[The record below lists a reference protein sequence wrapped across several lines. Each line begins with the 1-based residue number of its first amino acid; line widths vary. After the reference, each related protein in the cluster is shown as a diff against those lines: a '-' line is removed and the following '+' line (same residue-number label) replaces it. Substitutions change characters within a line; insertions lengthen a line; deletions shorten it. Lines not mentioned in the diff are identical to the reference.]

1 MAAFISFFSEFFTD
15 LRAQKMRA
23 FLTMFGIIWGTVTVI
38 VLVSFGLGFKKQ
50 SMINMHGMGEN
61 LSILFPNRT
70 TKPYQGFGIGRGIRL
85 TEEAASVITAKV
97 RDIEAIS
104 PEYIGMGTPVRFS
117 NNITNPGIT
126 GIYPIYEG
134 MRHIIPEVGG
144 RFIDTLDVVGRK
156 RVVVLG
162 NQVKTYLFGEK
173 QAVGK
178 TIFIGETPFTVIG
191 VMQPKTQS
199 SSYYTRDQDRVF
211 IPAPTFTAIF
221 GTPYIT
227 DIIYK
232 ANDPS
237 RTAAVEE
244 EVREALGEKY
254 RFDPADKDAI
264 FIWNTADFERILQYI
279 TIGFTLF
286 LGIIGS
292 FTLGVAGLGVANI
305 MFIVVSERTKEI
317 GVKRAVGARR
327 STILLQFFAETFMII
342 GLGAAIGFLI
352 GWGIVAALQLIPV
365 KEYVGTPEISLPVV
379 LATISILV
387 AIGLSAGMMP
397 ARRAANL
404 DVVECL
410 RD

>member
-1 MAAFISFFSEFFTD
+1 MTAFISFFSEFFTD
-15 LRAQKMRA
+15 LRAQKTRS

-61 LSILFPNRT
+61 ISILFPNRT
-70 TKPYQGFGIGRGIRL
+70 TKPYQGFGIGRGINL
-85 TEEAASVITAKV
+85 TEEAAAIVRSKV

-104 PEYIGMGTPVRFS
+104 PEYISMGIPVRYG

-126 GIYPIYEG
+126 GIYPVYEE
-134 MRHIIPEVGG
+134 MRHIIPELGG
-144 RFIDTLDVVGRK
+144 RFVDTLDVAARK

-162 NQVKTYLFGEK
+162 DQVKNFLFGDK
-173 QAVGK
+173 NALGK
-178 TIFIGETPFTVIG
+178 TVFIGETPFLVIG

-221 GTPYIT
+221 GSPYIT

-232 ANDPS
+232 ASDPS
-237 RTAAVEE
+237 RTARVEE
-244 EVREALGEKY
+244 EVRTALGEKY
-254 RFDPADKDAI
+254 RFDPSDKDAL

-292 FTLGVAGLGVANI
+292 FTLGIAGLGVANI
-305 MFIVVSERTKEI
+305 MFIVVRERTKEI

-327 STILLQFFAETFMII
+327 STILLQFFAETFMIV
-342 GLGAAIGFLI
+342 GLGAAVGFLI
-352 GWGIVAALQLIPV
+352 GWGIVAVMQLVPV
-365 KEYVGTPEISLPVV
+365 KQYVGQPEISLPVV
-379 LATISILV
+379 ISTISIL
-387 AIGLSAGMMP
+387 AIIGLSAGMMP

-410 RD
+410 KD

>member
-1 MAAFISFFSEFFTD
+1 MTAFISFFSEFFTD
-15 LRAQKMRA
+15 LRAQKMRS
-23 FLTMFGIIWGTVTVI
+23 FLTLFGIIWGTVTVI

-61 LSILFPNRT
+61 ISILFPNRT
-70 TKPYQGFGIGRGIRL
+70 TKPYQGFGIGRGINL
-85 TEEAASVITAKV
+85 TEEAAAIVRSKV

-104 PEYIGMGTPVRFS
+104 PEYINMGIPVRYG

-126 GIYPIYEG
+126 GVYPVYEG
-134 MRHIIPEVGG
+134 MRHIIPELGG
-144 RFIDTLDVVGRK
+144 RFVDTLDVAARK

-162 NQVKTYLFGEK
+162 DQVKNFLFGDK
-173 QAVGK
+173 NAIGK
-178 TIFIGETPFTVIG
+178 TVFIGETPFLVIG

-221 GTPYIT
+221 GSPYIT

-232 ANDPS
+232 ASAPS
-237 RTAAVEE
+237 RTAQVEE
-244 EVREALGEKY
+244 EVRTALGEKY
-254 RFDPADKDAI
+254 RFDPSDKDAL

-292 FTLGVAGLGVANI
+292 FTLGIAGLGVANI
-305 MFIVVSERTKEI
+305 MFIVVRERTKEI

-327 STILLQFFAETFMII
+327 STILLQFFAETFMIV
-342 GLGAAIGFLI
+342 GLGAAVGFLI
-352 GWGIVAALQLIPV
+352 GWGIVAVMQLVPV
-365 KEYVGTPEISLPVV
+365 KQYVGQPEISLPVV
-379 LATISILV
+379 ISTISILGV
-387 AIGLSAGMMP
+387 IGLSAGMMP

-410 RD
+410 KD